1 MKNRLALVLIGL
13 AAMLFAGGYPS
24 ESTAQ
29 RRPKPFSHQ
38 TPAHRNGKYADCAI
52 CHKLP
57 SPNWQVSRRD
67 RLPPFPDITNF
78 PNPHGAGNA
87 AVCISCHVR
96 DVYTDGGLFCG
107 TCHTVASM
115 RATGGRGVLAFPV
128 RSRPTQFTTLFPH
141 NVHQDLIA
149 LNRQDSGFA
158 PAHFIKTSFSLS
170 GDRKQDDKPVKP
182 SFYNCAIC
190 HQTAAQTPKFE
201 SRKIDALKSL
211 GSIIPDTFEVP
222 IIPAFFKNS
231 PDSHASCF
239 TCHYQFKNLPPGK
252 QVCAGCHELT
262 KPSFDKNITQ
272 RYSLKFNHERV
283 GHVEKDC
290 MSCHLRIA
298 QNNDIRVMKDADV
311 PIMACKDCH
320 AKQEDQMF
328 RKVLIFEVEQRDA
341 SNAKKE
347 QPIFQCT
354 YCHTSAIG
362 RFETPASH
370 R

>member
-1 MKNRLALVLIGL
+1 MKNRLALILIGV

-29 RRPKPFSHQ
+29 RRIFSHN
-38 TPAHRNGKYADCAI
+38 TKAHKEGKYKDCKS
-52 CHKLP
+52 CHTLP
-57 SPNWQVSRRD
+57 EKNWAAPRRD
-67 RLPPFPDITNF
+67 KREPFPDVTTF
-78 PNPHGAGNA
+78 PYHT
-87 AVCISCHVR
+87 SCFGCHTR
-96 DVYTDGGLFCG
+96 DIYTRGGTFCG

-115 RATGGRGVLAFPV
+115 RATGGRGVLAFPI
-128 RSRPTQFTTLFPH
+128 RSHPTQFTTLFPH

-149 LNRQDSGFA
+149 SNRNDSGFV
-158 PAHFIKTSFSLS
+158 PAHFIKASFRL
-170 GDRKQDDKPVKP
+170 QDEKNAKPN
-182 SFYNCAIC
+182 FYNCAIC
-190 HQTAAQTPKFE
+190 HETAAQTPKFE

-252 QVCAGCHELT
+252 QSCAGCHELT
-262 KPSFDKNITQ
+262 KPSFDRNITQ

-328 RKVLIFEVEQRDA
+328 RKVLLFEVEQRDA
-341 SNAKKE
+341 SIAKNE